1 MSIEICKN
9 IETECS
15 YQIVPCNDDDTTSVQ
30 VDPIGVVNPIGSVME
45 TINPRFQDPTWYNRP
60 DEIFKTRITY
70 NHDLFYDTINFNQRD
85 TNNKT
90 CFVELKLTLPYFE
103 MWVEPKSNA
112 SSYISMVRIY
122 GSLGSYQYTT
132 FTTIAQNFTLD
143 KNYKKGNPLRLPVT
157 SIIKLVANESYCNKK
172 ITVKFDVFLRQ
183 PRTILQGPIS
193 IKFPAINLITLI
205 D

>member
-9 IETECS
+9 LETECTKE
-15 YQIVPCNDDDTTSVQ
+15 IVPCNDDDTTSVQ
-30 VDPIGVVNPIGSVME
+30 VDPIGSVME
-45 TINPRFQDPTWYNRP
+45 TINPRVHDPTWINNP
-60 DEIFKTRITY
+60 NEIFKTRFTANFVLSIGSIY
-70 NHDLFYDTINFNQRD
+70 FNQRD

-103 MWVEPKSNA
+103 MWVEPNSNA

-122 GSLGSYQYTT
+122 GVLDRPALQNYTT
-132 FTTIAQNFTLD
+132 FTTIAENFPLD
-143 KNYKKGNPLRLPVT
+143 KNYKKGNPLKKSVT
-157 SIIKLVANESYCNKK
+157 SIIKLVANERYCRSK

-193 IKFPAINLITLI
+193 IKFPGINLLTLI